1 MSLMINDHSM
11 AAKLIADRQAHGLDG
26 RDEVWNGVYMMSP
39 MADNE
44 HQELA
49 TELAAILRS
58 VVDWQG
64 LGKTLAGA
72 NLSDRQEDWTS
83 NYRVP
88 DLLMIL
94 RHSAAIDCG
103 SHWRG
108 GPDLVIEIVSRGDRT
123 LEKLDFYSTIGTR
136 ELLVVDRDPWRL
148 TLYRPGSDGKL
159 VSLAESSPTQAATI
173 SLDSAP
179 LSLQLDHASRCIRV
193 KNRDDSLIREI
204 AIRVR

>member
-1 MSLMINDHSM
+1 MSLMINDEPM
-11 AAKLIADRQAHGLDG
+11 AAKLIADRRDRGLDG

-39 MADNE
+39 LADNE

-64 LGKTLAGA
+64 QGKTLMGA

-88 DLLMIL
+88 DLLMIR
-94 RHSAAIDCG
+94 RHSTAIDCG

-123 LEKLDFYSTIGTR
+123 LEKLEFYATVGTR

-148 TLYRPGSDGKL
+148 TLYRPDNVGKL
-159 VSLAESSPTQAATI
+159 VPVAESSPAQTTTI
-173 SLDSAP
+173 SLDTAP
-179 LSLQLDHASRCIRV
+179 LNLELDHASRCLRV